1 MKVNVETLSSTERKL
16 DVFLQ
21 PELVKEKLE
30 EVFKEFQKSAKV
42 RGFRPGKAPKR
53 VIESIYGKQIHDEVS
68 SRLVSDSFQEAL
80 QEASVTPVSRPD
92 LTTDKV
98 ETDKEF
104 HYSAVF
110 EIIPDFEIGD
120 YTGIEL
126 KREKVKVDDD
136 EVSTVLDRLRNRSAE
151 AKPIETER
159 GAAKGDLVIID
170 YEGILEGKSLEDL
183 KKSDVQFVIGEG
195 QLIPEFEDA
204 IIGLKKGEVKKFDVS
219 YPEDFQLREA
229 AGKTVNFELR
239 LKDILE
245 RILPDL
251 DDEFAKDLGEE
262 NLESLK
268 KKIREDLEKRHQVD
282 SSNKLR
288 EDLINKLIENKT
300 FDIPN
305 SLVEEESARLK
316 REFGF
321 NLQRRG
327 LRIPKFDEKA
337 EKSIAERAILNVK
350 ASIVLGAIAK
360 KEGIDVTSG
369 EVDKRL
375 SEISKSFDVPYEKVR
390 EAYQSNSMLEGLHT
404 SILEGKVID
413 FLIEKAKIEEVLGE
427 KNQIDNN
434 G

>member
-21 PELVKEKLE
+21 PELVKEKVE
-30 EVFKEFQKSAKV
+30 EVFKEFQRSAKV
-42 RGFRPGKAPKR
+42 RGFRPGKVPRR

-80 QEASVTPVSRPD
+80 QEASVTPVSRPN

-110 EIIPDFEIGD
+110 EIIPDFEIDD
-120 YTGIEL
+120 YVGIEL
-126 KREKVKVDDD
+126 KREKVEVDDA
-136 EVSTVLDRLRNRSAE
+136 EVSMVLDQLRNRSAE

-170 YEGILEGKSLEDL
+170 YEGTLEGKSLEDL
-183 KKSDVQFVIGEG
+183 KKSDVQFIIGEG

-204 IIGLKKGEVKKFDVS
+204 IIGLKKGEVKNFDVS

-229 AGKTVNFELR
+229 AGRTVNFELR

-262 NLESLK
+262 SLESLK
-268 KKIREDLEKRHQVD
+268 KKIREDSEKRHQVD

-288 EDLINKLIENKT
+288 ADLITKLVESKT

-305 SLVEEESARLK
+305 SLVDEESLRLK
-316 REFGF
+316 REFGS

-327 LRIPKFDEKA
+327 LRIPKFDENV
-337 EKSIAERAILNVK
+337 EKSITERAILNVK
-350 ASIVLGAIAK
+350 ASIVLAAIAK

-375 SEISKSFDVPYEKVR
+375 LEISKSFDVPYEKVR
-390 EAYQSNSMLEGLHT
+390 EAYQSNSMLDGLRT
-404 SILEGKVID
+404 SILEEKVIN

-427 KNQIDNN
+427 KNQIDNE

>member
-1 MKVNVETLSSTERKL
+1 MKVNLETLSSTERKL

-30 EVFKEFQKSAKV
+30 EVFKEFQQSAKV
-42 RGFRPGKAPKR
+42 RGFRTGKVPRR
-53 VIESIYGKQIHDEVS
+53 VIESIYGKQIFNEVS

-80 QEASVTPVSRPD
+80 QEASVTPVSRPN

-110 EIIPDFEIGD
+110 EIIPDFEVDD
-120 YTGIEL
+120 YIGIEL
-126 KREKVKVDDD
+126 KREKVEVGED
-136 EVSTVLDRLRNRSAE
+136 EVSMVLDRLRNRSAE
-151 AKPIETER
+151 AKPIETDRE
-159 GAAKGDLVIID
+159 AAKGDLVIID
-170 YEGILEGKSLEDL
+170 YEGTLEGKSLEDL
-183 KKSDVQFVIGEG
+183 KKSDVQFVLGEG

-204 IIGLKKGEVKKFDVS
+204 IIGLKKGEVKNFDVS
-219 YPEDFQLREA
+219 YGDDFQLREA

-245 RILPDL
+245 RILPNL

-268 KKIREDLEKRHQVD
+268 RKIREDLEKRHQAD

-288 EDLINKLIENKT
+288 TDLINKLIENKD

-305 SLVEEESARLK
+305 SLVEEESMRLK
-316 REFGF
+316 REFLY
-321 NLQRRG
+321 NLERQG
-327 LRIPKFDEKA
+327 LRVPEFNEQA
-337 EKSIAERAILNVK
+337 EKSITERAIVNAK
-350 ASIVLGAIAK
+350 SSIVLGAIAK

-369 EVDKRL
+369 EVDRRL
-375 SEISKSFDVPYEKVR
+375 SEISKSFDVPYEQVR
-390 EAYQSNSMLEGLHT
+390 EAYQSNSMLDGLRA
-404 SILEGKVID
+404 SILEEKVAN

-427 KNQIDNN
+427 KNQIDNKS
-434 G
+434 

>member
-42 RGFRPGKAPKR
+42 RGFRPGKVPRR
-53 VIESIYGKQIHDEVS
+53 VIESIYGKQIFNEVS

-80 QEASVTPVSRPD
+80 QEASVTPVSRPN
-92 LTTDKV
+92 LTKDEL

-110 EIIPDFEIGD
+110 EIIPDFEVDD
-120 YTGIEL
+120 YIGIEL
-126 KREKVKVDDD
+126 KREKIEVEDD
-136 EVSTVLDRLRNRSAE
+136 EVSMVLDRLRNRSAE
-151 AKPIETER
+151 AKPIETDRE
-159 GAAKGDLVIID
+159 AAKGDFVIID
-170 YEGILEGKSLEDL
+170 YEGTLEGKALEDL
-183 KKSDVQFVIGEG
+183 KKSDVQFLVGEG
-195 QLIPEFEDA
+195 QLIPEFEEA

-219 YPEDFQLREA
+219 YGEEFQVREA

-239 LKDILE
+239 LKDILD

-262 NLESLK
+262 NLESFK
-268 KKIREDLEKRHQVD
+268 KKIREDLEKRHQAD
-282 SSNKLR
+282 STSKLR
-288 EDLINKLIENKT
+288 TNLTNKLIENKA

-305 SLVEEESARLK
+305 SLVEEESMRLK
-316 REFGF
+316 REFLF
-321 NLQRRG
+321 NLQRQG
-327 LRIPKFDEKA
+327 LRVPKLDEKA
-337 EKSIAERAILNVK
+337 EKSITERAIANVK
-350 ASIVLGAIAK
+350 SSIVLGAIAE
-360 KEGIDVTSG
+360 KEGIDVTGG
-369 EVDKRL
+369 EVDRRL
-375 SEISKSFDVPYEKVR
+375 SEISKSFEVPYEQVR
-390 EAYQSNSMLEGLHT
+390 EAYQSNSMLDGLRA
-404 SILEGKVID
+404 SIREEKVVD

-427 KNQIDNN
+427 KNQIDNK

>member
-42 RGFRPGKAPKR
+42 RGFRPGKVPRR

-80 QEASVTPVSRPD
+80 QEASVTPVSRPN

-110 EIIPDFEIGD
+110 EIIPDFEVDD
-120 YTGIEL
+120 YIGIEL
-126 KREKVKVDDD
+126 KKEKVEVDDG
-136 EVSTVLDRLRNRSAE
+136 EVTTVLDRLRNRSAE

-170 YEGILEGKSLEDL
+170 YEGTLEGKSIEDL

-195 QLIPEFEDA
+195 QLIPDFEDA
-204 IIGLKKGEVKKFDVS
+204 IVGLKKREVKTFEVS
-219 YPEDFQLREA
+219 YPEDFQVPEA
-229 AGKTVNFELR
+229 AGKTVSFELR

-245 RILPDL
+245 RILPGL

-262 NLESLK
+262 SLESLK
-268 KKIREDLEKRHQVD
+268 KKIREDLEKRHQAD
-282 SSNKLR
+282 SSNRLR
-288 EDLINKLIENKT
+288 ADLINKLVENKT
-300 FDIPN
+300 FDVPN

-316 REFGF
+316 REFAS

-327 LRIPKFDEKA
+327 LRIPEFDEKA
-337 EKSIAERAILNVK
+337 EKSFTERAILNVK
-350 ASIVLGAIAK
+350 ASVILGAIAK
-360 KEGIDVTSG
+360 KEGIEVTSG

-375 SEISKSFDVPYEKVR
+375 LEISKSFDVPYEKVR
-390 EAYQSNSMLEGLHT
+390 EAYQSNRMLEGLYT
-404 SILEGKVID
+404 SILEEKVTD

-427 KNQIDNN
+427 RNQIDNK

>member
-1 MKVNVETLSSTERKL
+1 MKVNVETLSNTERKL

-30 EVFKEFQKSAKV
+30 EVFKEFQKNAKV
-42 RGFRPGKAPKR
+42 RGFRPGKVPRR
-53 VIESIYGKQIHDEVS
+53 VIESIYGKQIFDEVS
-68 SRLVSDSFQEAL
+68 SRLVSDSFPEAL
-80 QEASVTPVSRPD
+80 QEASVTPVSRPN

-110 EIIPDFEIGD
+110 EIIPDFEVDD
-120 YTGIEL
+120 YIGIEL
-126 KREKVKVDDD
+126 KKEKIEVKED
-136 EVSTVLDRLRNRSAE
+136 EVSMVLDRLRNRSAE
-151 AKPIETER
+151 AKPIEAER

-170 YEGILEGKSLEDL
+170 YEGTLEGRSLEDL

-204 IIGLKKGEVKKFDVS
+204 IIGLRKGEVRKFDVS
-219 YPEDFQLREA
+219 YGEDFQIREA

-262 NLESLK
+262 DLESLR
-268 KKIREDLEKRHQVD
+268 KKILDDLEKRHQVD
-282 SSNKLR
+282 FDNKLKT
-288 EDLINKLIENKT
+288 DLINKLIENKT

-305 SLVEEESARLK
+305 SLVEEESMRLK

-321 NLQRRG
+321 NLQRQG
-327 LRIPKFDEKA
+327 LRVPRLDERA
-337 EKSIAERAILNVK
+337 EKSITERAVRNVK

-390 EAYQSNSMLEGLHT
+390 EAYQSNSMLEGLHA
-404 SILEGKVID
+404 SILEEKAID
-413 FLIEKAKIEEVLGE
+413 FLIEKAKIEEVLGQD
-427 KNQIDNN
+427 NQIDNKS
-434 G
+434 

>member
-1 MKVNVETLSSTERKL
+1 MKVNLETLSSTERKL

-42 RGFRPGKAPKR
+42 KGFRPGKVPRR
-53 VIESIYGKQIHDEVS
+53 VIESVYGKQIFNEVS

-80 QEASVTPVSRPD
+80 QEASVTPVSRPN
-92 LTTDKV
+92 LTTDRV

-110 EIIPDFEIGD
+110 EIIPDFEVDD
-120 YTGIEL
+120 YIGIEL
-126 KREKVKVDDD
+126 KREKVEVEED
-136 EVSTVLDRLRNRSAE
+136 EVSTVLDRLRNRSAD
-151 AKPIETER
+151 AKPIENDRE
-159 GAAKGDLVIID
+159 AAEGDVVMID
-170 YEGILEGKSLEDL
+170 YEGTLEGKSLEDL
-183 KKSDVQFVIGEG
+183 KKSDVQFVLGEG

-204 IIGLKKGEVKKFDVS
+204 IIGLKKGEVKNFDVS
-219 YPEDFQLREA
+219 YGEDFQVREA

-245 RILPDL
+245 RTLPNL

-268 KKIREDLEKRHQVD
+268 KKIREDLEKRHQAD

-288 EDLINKLIENKT
+288 TDLINKLIENKA

-305 SLVEEESARLK
+305 SLVEEESMRLK
-316 REFGF
+316 REFLF
-321 NLQRRG
+321 NLQRQG
-327 LRIPKFDEKA
+327 LRVPKFDEKA
-337 EKSIAERAILNVK
+337 EKSITDRASVNVK
-350 ASIVLGAIAK
+350 SSIVLGAIAK

-369 EVDKRL
+369 EVDRRL
-375 SEISKSFDVPYEKVR
+375 SEISKSFDVPYEQVR
-390 EAYQSNSMLEGLHT
+390 EAYRSNSMLDGLRE
-404 SILEGKVID
+404 SILEEKVVD
-413 FLIEKAKIEEVLGE
+413 FLIEKARIEEVLGE
-427 KNQIDNN
+427 KNQIDNKS
-434 G
+434 

>member
-21 PELVKEKLE
+21 PELVKEKVE
-30 EVFKEFQKSAKV
+30 EVFKEFQRSAKV
-42 RGFRPGKAPKR
+42 RGFRPGKVPRR

-80 QEASVTPVSRPD
+80 QEASVTPVSRPN

-110 EIIPDFEIGD
+110 EIIPDFQIDD
-120 YTGIEL
+120 YVGIEL
-126 KREKVKVDDD
+126 KREKVEVDDA
-136 EVSTVLDRLRNRSAE
+136 EVSMVLDQLRNRSAE

-170 YEGILEGKSLEDL
+170 YEGTLEGKSLEDL
-183 KKSDVQFVIGEG
+183 KKSDVQFIIGEG

-204 IIGLKKGEVKKFDVS
+204 IIGLKKGEVKNFDVS

-229 AGKTVNFELR
+229 AGRTVNFELR

-262 NLESLK
+262 SLESLK
-268 KKIREDLEKRHQVD
+268 KKIREDSEKRHQVD

-288 EDLINKLIENKT
+288 ADLITKLVESKT

-305 SLVEEESARLK
+305 SLVDEESLRLK
-316 REFGF
+316 REFGS

-327 LRIPKFDEKA
+327 LRIPKFDENV
-337 EKSIAERAILNVK
+337 EKSITERAILNVK
-350 ASIVLGAIAK
+350 ASIVLAAIAK

-375 SEISKSFDVPYEKVR
+375 LEISKSFDVPYEKVR
-390 EAYQSNSMLEGLHT
+390 EAYQSNSMLDGLRT
-404 SILEGKVID
+404 SILEEKVIN

-427 KNQIDNN
+427 KNQIDNE